1 MSRSIDER
9 IVEMRF
15 DNKQFENG
23 IKESLSSLLKLDEVL
38 KTNISAKSLED
49 ISKAAN
55 NIDISGLN
63 KAIDTMNNRFSAFGV
78 AAARIIE
85 NLVDGLTNGLG
96 NAIRTTTDSI
106 VSGGV
111 KRAMNIENA
120 HFQLQGLIGDEIEVQ
135 AVMSNAMDSVDGT
148 AYAYDEAAKAASM
161 FAASGLKAGEEM
173 EMALKAIAGTAA
185 TTNQEYE
192 RVADVFTKIAGKG
205 RIQGEELNQFASMG
219 MNAAA
224 ALANYFNEVNAG
236 TGKASD
242 KVTESINKLTDMMAV
257 SEYDIRE
264 MVSEGV
270 ISFDIFSE
278 AMGETFGKHA
288 KDANETF
295 TGSMANIRAAL
306 ARTGAMFISP
316 LITQNGEFV
325 KFFNAVRIKVNEFN
339 KALGASNGLVQEWI
353 SIVKKVVVR
362 LTEIVEN
369 FKIANVYVQKFGG
382 GTERTIE
389 SAHKSIQKFG
399 GGIQKVVNRDMYT
412 PFHALVDIVHTA
424 INVIKGL
431 YSVIK
436 PIGQAFKEVFIN
448 TIGANDIYKFIE
460 SIRIL
465 SENLELSSFR
475 SQQLKDGFTG
485 LFALAKSIVD
495 IFVRLTKAI
504 LNINTGAT
512 KLSDLI
518 GFMIFDIGIYMQ
530 DLSKWLDT
538 SPKVQK
544 AIEALAS
551 CIVSIKDTV
560 IGFLERVTTI
570 VGNLIYH
577 IQHSES
583 IHKNFYGII
592 SNIATIF
599 KSLSGILS
607 GIIGLL
613 MKLLHI
619 ERDQIIYSDDIAKS
633 LSDIIDWL
641 LGVINVVTG
650 TIAEFTNWLNTSKE
664 VEEAMYIISG
674 AISTVIDKFIA
685 FKQKVENAIPQSVQ
699 DAFSKFVE
707 SIKKLSDINLT
718 DITSSISGL
727 VAAVKDIITGKV
739 KFEDIGGHLVNGL
752 TIGIRQGIS
761 NVIKA
766 AIELA
771 STLLHTVMDYLG
783 IHSPSTEGIT
793 IGENFI
799 QGIVNGLK
807 AGFDKIKGTAAG
819 LVKSL
824 LDGSTNGF
832 ELFKENISG
841 LISLIGGGS
850 LIFLLIQM
858 GKAFTKISTGLAA
871 LFGNIGG
878 SLSSL
883 TGSLTSTLG
892 SIKDVA
898 QAYTKDLK
906 ADAFMKTAIGVS
918 IGIGVITAAL
928 IALSKQSPDTLLA
941 ASASLSL
948 VAYVFGE
955 TVERLMW
962 VSSKTSTVE
971 SALNTAATGLSKS
984 LKNLGKA
991 VKIKAVG
998 SAVKD
1003 FAIAI
1008 GIIIADIAA
1017 IYLLYK
1023 HDESGFVNAVGVVAG
1038 IAGFLM
1044 LMIGIMSALGQEF
1057 NKGMIAFAKV
1067 SVGVLALALAVS
1079 ITIGALKDVLALNF
1093 NWGKDSD
1100 KLLLLVSLFG
1110 LVAALALA
1118 IGGASAIAGEGK
1130 IKTGPLLAMCA
1141 MIVASVWALK
1151 SVMDMRLKNDWPI
1164 KLGILAGLFAAL
1176 GTLMLMVGAAANIG
1190 GGNGLKAGGTIL
1202 AMCAFIVTAVAAIAI
1217 LAVFPAEAL
1226 KKGALALGGILLTL
1240 AAIILAAS
1248 KMTNASA
1255 GAVVLGMAIIIGTIV
1270 AALAFLSFIDWTK
1283 MVPGA
1288 FSLGVV
1294 LLTIALV
1301 FSAVAGITN
1310 ENAHKTVYAMVA
1322 MVGVIALALGGL
1334 TFVESWEKLL
1344 AAALAMSAVLLAV
1357 AKAFSVIN
1365 NSEEASIDHVMEF
1378 ILGILAVAAIGQIL
1392 RMMSDL
1398 PWENMLAAGGAISA
1412 VLLAIGAS
1420 FKIINS
1426 TEEIGEDK
1434 MLAFIVGV
1442 VAAGI
1447 IGLILRLFV
1456 SETPW
1461 ESLLGMAAS
1470 ISLVLVAIGAAFAII
1485 NATKVDDGSIAAF
1498 LVGVIGVMGIAMALE
1513 RLQGMAWQ
1521 DLLGSA
1527 ISISIVLIALSVAM
1541 VICSAAGAAVEAALL
1556 GLVALDGFILN
1567 LILVLTAL
1575 GGLSRIPG
1583 FNDLLDDG
1591 GGLLS
1596 KIGKTLG
1603 NFVGSIIEGIGEG
1616 VGRALE
1622 NIGLSLSKFMVNA
1635 TPFFMGLKMIDDD
1648 AVKAAGALA
1657 SIIIALAVAEF
1668 INGITNLMSVFMGTN
1683 DMPTFGQKLVAF
1695 GKSVA
1700 EFDEATRGVD
1710 GDNVSKVAQ
1719 AAKSL
1724 IDIAKAIPNSGGL
1737 LGKVIGENDIDVFGQ
1752 KLKAFAPSILEFHNK
1767 VQSISDVSSWKKV
1780 ADGMKYL
1787 VDMAAYIPNSGGIL
1801 ENIMGNNDI
1810 DVFGQKLKAFAP
1822 SILEFHNKVQSIS
1835 DVSSW
1840 RNVATGTKY
1849 LVDMA
1854 KEIPN
1859 EGGAISFFTGD
1870 NGIAEF
1876 GKSVLTFGIY
1886 ISEFNKYVSNI
1897 PISTFMNISTGMTQL
1912 INMCKSL
1919 KDVDPDVMVKFS
1931 DNMAKMAKDGLTSF
1945 ISTFQTQTV
1954 VAINTVRSTIS
1965 QIKNIAQND
1974 TTVQAAFYNLAN
1986 RNLTMYMK
1994 AITDK
1999 TPNVLSSLKTL
2010 LDKIISAI
2018 KSKDSDYKNNGINHA
2033 KLYIAAIDS
2042 YKNNVYNSGVNLVKM
2057 VISGILSQADELATY
2072 SAKLAKVFSSAFE
2085 GQKDEVHDAAIEL
2098 TNAAVKVFNNRNDD
2112 FEECGENA
2120 GQGFANGISNKVDEV
2135 AKEARRLAHEA
2146 RVAIEE
2152 ELDENSPSKVLRQD
2166 GQYAGE
2172 GFALGLHDK
2181 IREVRN
2187 AALRVGQS
2195 SVDAFGEAI
2204 ADITDITE
2212 DLDPVITPIVD
2223 LSDVMKAADSIN
2235 DLFSKAVTN
2244 VNSNVTSASNS
2255 MNRKNTTNGLQ
2266 NIQNDDGSGNTNVT
2280 FIQNNNSPKALS
2292 RIDIYRQTRN
2302 QLAQFREAVERT

>member
-161 FAASGLKAGEEM
+161 FAASGLKSGEEM

-257 SEYDIRE
+257 SEFDIRE

-369 FKIANVYVQKFGG
+369 FKIANVYVQKFGD

-389 SAHKSIQKFG
+389 SAHKSLQKFG
-399 GGIQKVVNRDMYT
+399 DGTQKIVNKDMYT

-431 YSVIK
+431 YSVLK
-436 PIGQAFKEVFIN
+436 PIGLGIGIGFIN
-448 TIGANDIYKFIE
+448 WGESITDVYKFIE

-465 SENLELSSFR
+465 SENFKLSHAVADRLTSTFIA
-475 SQQLKDGFTG
+475 
-485 LFALAKSIVD
+485 LFANIRSVVDIIVQLCIRTSEYLKGTDSVILNLLTLGYQINEIIMGMIFYAKQSGIVNKAVDYLAK
-495 IFVRLTKAI
+495 
-504 LNINTGAT
+504 
-512 KLSDLI
+512 
-518 GFMIFDIGIYMQ
+518 GIANA
-530 DLSKWLDT
+530 
-538 SPKVQK
+538 V
-544 AIEALAS
+544 
-551 CIVSIKDTV
+551 
-560 IGFLERVTTI
+560 
-570 VGNLIYH
+570 NLIAKGLMF
-577 IQHSES
+577 IFEVISDVDLAIGRSETS
-583 IHKNFYGII
+583 RKHFENTL
-592 SNIATIF
+592 SNIVKIF
-599 KSLSGILS
+599 KNLVGIGV
-607 GIIGLL
+607 GIVNFFNNLF
-613 MKLLHI
+613 HI
-619 ERDQIIYSDDIAKS
+619 TDENITVEDR
-633 LSDIIDWL
+633 LSDILIKLINIILVLADNITS
-641 LGVINVVTG
+641 VIAAIT
-650 TIAEFTNWLNTSKE
+650 TWLNTSSK
-664 VEEAMYIISG
+664 VENTIY
-674 AISTVIDKFIA
+674 AIVDKLKT
-685 FKQKVENAIPQSVQ
+685 FKQTVENAIPQPVQ
-699 DAFSKFVE
+699 DAFDKFAKSIE
-707 SIKKLSDINLT
+707 RLSILSFKDITLSIK
-718 DITSSISGL
+718 GL
-727 VAAVKDIITGKV
+727 AAAIKDIIAGRV
-739 KFEDIGGHLVNGL
+739 ELEDIGDHLINGL
-752 TIGIRQGIS
+752 TIGLRNGIS

-783 IHSPSTEGIT
+783 IHSPSTEGIA

-858 GKAFTKISTGLAA
+858 GKAFTNISTGLAA
-871 LFGNIGG
+871 LFGNVGG
-878 SLSSL
+878 SLNSL

-892 SIKDVA
+892 SVKEMA
-898 QAYTKDLK
+898 NAYTKDLK

-971 SALNTAATGLSKS
+971 NALNTAATGLSKS

-1008 GIIIADIAA
+1008 GVIIADIAA

-1023 HDESGFVNAVGVVAG
+1023 HDESGFINAVGVVAG

-1093 NWGKDSD
+1093 NWGKDSS
-1100 KLLLLVSLFG
+1100 KLLLLASLFG
-1110 LVAALALA
+1110 LVSALALA

-1141 MIVASVWALK
+1141 MIVTSVWALK

-1202 AMCAFIVTAVAAIAI
+1202 AMCAFIVTAIAAIAV

-1226 KKGALALGGILLTL
+1226 KKGSLALGGILLTL
-1240 AAIILAAS
+1240 AAVIFAAA

-1310 ENAHKTVYAMVA
+1310 ENVHKTVYAMVA

-1334 TFVESWEKLL
+1334 TLVESWEKLL

-1365 NSEEASIDHVMEF
+1365 NSEEVSIDHVMEF
-1378 ILGILAVAAIGQIL
+1378 ILGILTVAAIGQIL

-1513 RLQGMAWQ
+1513 KLQGMPWQ

-1527 ISISIVLIALSVAM
+1527 ISISIVLLALSVAM
-1541 VICSAAGAAVEAALL
+1541 VICSLAGAAVEAALL

-1567 LILVLTAL
+1567 LLLVLTAL
-1575 GGLSRIPG
+1575 GGIAQIPG
-1583 FNDLLDDG
+1583 LNDLLDDG
-1591 GGLLS
+1591 GALLS
-1596 KIGKTLG
+1596 KIGQTLG
-1603 NFVGSIIEGIGEG
+1603 NFVGSIVEGIGEG
-1616 VGRALE
+1616 VGKALE

-1635 TPFFMGLKMIDDD
+1635 MPFFMGLKMIDDD

-1700 EFDEATRGVD
+1700 LFDQATRGVD

-1752 KLKAFAPSILEFHNK
+1752 KLAAFGPSIAIFDMTTRL
-1767 VQSISDVSSWKKV
+1767 ITDVSHWKKV
-1780 ADGMKYL
+1780 ADGTKYL

-1822 SILEFHNKVQSIS
+1822 SILAFHNQVQSIT

-1840 RNVATGTKY
+1840 RNVATGMQY

-1854 KEIPN
+1854 QNIPN
-1859 EGGAISFFTGD
+1859 EGGVISIFTGD
-1870 NGIAEF
+1870 NSIDEF

-1919 KDVDPDVMVKFS
+1919 KDVDPDVMVNFS

-1999 TPNVLSSLKTL
+1999 TPDVLSSLKTL
-2010 LDKIISAI
+2010 LGKIISAI
-2018 KSKDSDYKNNGINHA
+2018 KSKDNDYKNNGINQA

-2042 YKNNVYNSGVNLVKM
+2042 YKNNAYNSGVNLVKM
-2057 VISGILSQADELATY
+2057 VILGIMSQADELETY
-2072 SAKLAKVFSSAFE
+2072 SKRLAKVFSSAFE
-2085 GQKDEVHDAAIEL
+2085 GQKDEVHDAAMKL
-2098 TNAAVKVFNNRNDD
+2098 TNAAVRVFNDRNDT

-2120 GQGFANGISNKVDEV
+2120 AKGFANGISNKVDEV
-2135 AKEARRLAHEA
+2135 AEEARKLAEEA
-2146 RVAIEE
+2146 KAAIED
-2152 ELDENSPSKVLRQD
+2152 ELDINSPSRVLRQD

-2172 GFALGLHDK
+2172 GFVLGLLDK

-2204 ADITDITE
+2204 ADISDITE
-2212 DLDPVITPIVD
+2212 NLDPVITPIVD